1 MTRLTDGIY
10 VDGLIV
16 GPELSESPR
25 SIVAIREGIIS
36 ISLNP
41 FGGPAFP
48 QEHDSPV
55 GRLRRLLT
63 DVEATDDYVRVSHE
77 RLTERFRT
85 DNGFA
90 SGIQWFDWETDE
102 ASRCAR
108 IADSW
113 WSDFDV
119 FLDLA
124 HPRLLAG
131 ARLIGPTNWLVAVY
145 NRRRH
150 HDHLLGTPL
159 LRIEVKGHPKPEL
172 IRSVRDQRD
181 EIFRVLFDW

>member
-1 MTRLTDGIY
+1 MNRLTDGIY
-10 VDGLIV
+10 VDGLIA
-16 GPELSESPR
+16 GSEPSESPR

-41 FGGPAFP
+41 FSGPAFP

-55 GRLRRLLT
+55 VRLRRLLT
-63 DVEATDDYVRVSHE
+63 EVESVDDYVRISHE
-77 RLTERFRT
+77 RLAEAFRT

-90 SGIQWFDWETDE
+90 SGIQWFVWETDE
-102 ASRCAR
+102 ASRCVR

-124 HPRLLAG
+124 HPGLLAG
-131 ARLIGPTNWLVAVY
+131 ARLIGPMKWLVTVY
-145 NRRRH
+145 DRH
-150 HDHLLGTPL
+150 RIHDHLLGTPL
-159 LRIEVKGHPKPEL
+159 LRIEVRGLTTTEL
-172 IRSVRDQRD
+172 VRSVQSRRD

>member
-1 MTRLTDGIY
+1 M
-10 VDGLIV
+10 
-16 GPELSESPR
+16 
-25 SIVAIREGIIS
+25 
-36 ISLNP
+36 
-41 FGGPAFP
+41 
-48 QEHDSPV
+48 

-77 RLTERFRT
+77 RLTETFRT

-90 SGIQWFDWETDE
+90 GGIQWFDWETDE

-124 HPRLLAG
+124 HPPLLAG
-131 ARLIGPTNWLVAVY
+131 ARLIGPTNWLVTVY
-145 NRRRH
+145 DRRRY

-159 LRIEVKGHPKPEL
+159 LRIEVKGLPKAEL
-172 IRSVRDQRD
+172 ICNVRDRRD
-181 EIFRVLFDW
+181 EIFRMLFDW